1 MRSLWQLIYRYHIFL
16 VFLILETLAIAL
28 LVRNNN
34 YQRATIVHSANKIT
48 GNLYE
53 KRTEIAEYLKLQSIN
68 AELAKENA
76 RLRTTVGPNYQQLT
90 DNLYM
95 YEDTLYLLRFEY
107 LSGRV
112 INNSVNRPN
121 NFITI
126 DKGSTNGI
134 KKEMGVVAKGSIVGI
149 VKDVSDNF
157 ASVMPLINTN
167 MSIGVKLKRSGETGE
182 VSWDGRDP
190 SRAKINY
197 ISRSANPL
205 KGDTLITSGFSTY
218 FPEGILVGTIEDFRI
233 PEGENFY
240 TIDILLSTP
249 FHQLNYIEVIHNLLS
264 DEQLE
269 LEQRQEGEDGG

>member
-1 MRSLWQLIYRYHIFL
+1 MRSLWQLIYRFHIFL
-16 VFLILETLAIAL
+16 VFLILEVLAIAL

-34 YQRATIVHSANKIT
+34 YQRATVVNSANKIT

-68 AELAKENA
+68 EELAKENA
-76 RLRTTVGPNYQQLT
+76 RLRTSKGPNYQKLT
-90 DNLYM
+90 DDLFLL
-95 YEDTLYLLRFEY
+95 EDTLYLLKYEY

-126 DKGSTNGI
+126 DKGLKNGI
-134 KKEMGVVAKGSIVGI
+134 KQEMGVVAKGSAVGI
-149 VKDVSDNF
+149 VKDVSDHF

-167 MSIGVKLKRSGETGE
+167 MTVGVKLKRSGETGE

-190 SRAKINY
+190 SRAMVNH

-205 KGDTLITSGFSTY
+205 IGDTLITSGFSTY

-249 FHQLNYIEVIHNLLS
+249 FHQLNYIEVIHNLLGE
-264 DEQLE
+264 EQLE
-269 LEQRQEGEDGG
+269 LEKLQEGQDGE

>member
-16 VFLILETLAIAL
+16 VFLLLEVAAIAL
-28 LVRNNN
+28 LIRNNN
-34 YQRATIVHSANKIT
+34 YQRATFVHSANQVT

-68 AELAKENA
+68 EELAKENA
-76 RLRTTVGPNYQQLT
+76 RLRTAKGPNYQKLT
-90 DNLYM
+90 DDLYLR
-95 YEDTLYLLRFEY
+95 EDTLYLLKYEY

-121 NFITI
+121 NYITI
-126 DKGSTNGI
+126 DKGSKNGI
-134 KKEMGVVAKGSIVGI
+134 QKEMGVVAKGSVVGI

-167 MSIGVKLKRSGETGE
+167 MRVGVKLKRSGETGE
-182 VSWDGRDP
+182 VQWDGSDPAFATARD
-190 SRAKINY
+190 

-205 KGDTLITSGFSTY
+205 KGDSIITSGFSTY
-218 FPEGILVGTIEDFRI
+218 FPEGILVGTVENYRI

-240 TIDILLSTP
+240 VIDIRLTTP
-249 FHQLNYIEVIHNLLS
+249 FHQLTYIEVIHNILA

-269 LEQRQEGEDGG
+269 LEANQEEQNGG